1 LVRKRLIKTP
11 LKFGKLNPVKMN
23 RCIIHTSAKSYNSM
37 MNLSVYTP
45 CECKRQLTR
54 CPFAQAHTGIGLTLT
69 VGWLWDCFQTVA
81 NFWVDSVR
89 AGTIEAFED
98 STDAV

>member
-1 LVRKRLIKTP
+1 
-11 LKFGKLNPVKMN
+11 
-23 RCIIHTSAKSYNSM
+23 
-37 MNLSVYTP
+37 MNLSIYAP

-54 CPFAQAHTGIGLTLT
+54 FLFAQAHTGIGLALT

-81 NFWVDSVR
+81 NFSVDSVR
-89 AGTIEAFED
+89 AETIEAFED

>member
-1 LVRKRLIKTP
+1 
-11 LKFGKLNPVKMN
+11 MY
-23 RCIIHTSAKSYNSM
+23 IHTSAKFYSSM